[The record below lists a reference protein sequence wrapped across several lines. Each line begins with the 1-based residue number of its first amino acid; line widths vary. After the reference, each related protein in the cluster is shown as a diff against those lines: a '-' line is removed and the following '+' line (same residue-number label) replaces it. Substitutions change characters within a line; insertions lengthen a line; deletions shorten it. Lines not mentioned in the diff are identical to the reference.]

1 MTIRYLVVADPVA
14 ALNPEFDLGVCLSQ
28 ELLGR
33 GIEVDYLDL
42 LATDPD
48 MPADDYLSALPVQRI
63 LSADRGR
70 HPFWDLGPTR
80 LAAVTEYQVI
90 LQRKDPPVDAR
101 FIAYCRL
108 FEKTPPHVLQVN
120 RPPATYEFSEHTL
133 QLRYP
138 EHAAPTW
145 VCESWE
151 ELLQAVR
158 EQRGEAVCKPLNA
171 YCGIGV
177 TFFARDA
184 REEHL
189 REFWERW
196 KPRAIVQPL
205 LKDIEETG
213 DLRILTI
220 GRHVLGSVLRVPLP
234 GTRIANLHRGATA
247 APLEPTKRQLEACR
261 AAAEDLNPKG
271 LYLLGLDFI
280 GEHLT
285 EINITSPTL
294 VVQINQVM
302 GKRADVELVDEIERI
317 RSEMARR

>member
-1 MTIRYLVVADPVA
+1 
-14 ALNPEFDLGVCLSQ
+14 
-28 ELLGR
+28 
-33 GIEVDYLDL
+33 
-42 LATDPD
+42 
-48 MPADDYLSALPVQRI
+48 MPSDDYLGALPVRRI
-63 LSADRGR
+63 LSADLDR
-70 HPFWDLGPTR
+70 HPFWELDQAR
-80 LAAVTEYQVI
+80 LAAVTAYQVI

-101 FIAYCRL
+101 FIAYCKH
-108 FEKTPPHVLQVN
+108 FEKVPPDILQVN

-151 ELLQAVR
+151 EFLQAVR
-158 EQRGEAVCKPLNA
+158 EQRGEAVCKPINT

-189 REFWERW
+189 REFWKRW
-196 KPRAIVQPL
+196 EPRATVQPL
-205 LKDIEETG
+205 LQEIEETG

-220 GRHVLGSVLRVPLP
+220 GKRVLGSVLRIPSP
-234 GTRIANLHRGATA
+234 GTRIANLHQGATA
-247 APLEPTKRQLEACR
+247 ALLEPTQRQLEACR
-261 AAAEDLNPKG
+261 LAAEDLNPKG

-294 VVQINQVM
+294 VVQISQVM
-302 GKRADVELVDEIERI
+302 GKRADVELVDELERI
-317 RSEMARR
+317 RGRGSDTGT